1 MNLDLSVLIKAH
13 TSLSFEIENSF
24 CCSDFGASGASI
36 VSAFKNVGAIHAFVV
51 VTNKGEDLLVLNGE
65 SVSKRPKID
74 FVHCLPILFSQCDPV
89 EMENGELVEFFDVL
103 NLELDPGFSAVG
115 RVFGIELN
123 GEESAYFVSIFSA
136 ERARD
141 KDALETISDTERYIT
156 ETVSAVLF
164 RHEGQNHKA
173 DLLRVQKERTVWL
186 ESLLW
191 LNMASDELEK
201 SSYDK
206 FYSEALF
213 QLTVLVKSDQCSIHR
228 IGSDANNEIDLLET
242 LSETSFSKS
251 VKGLYEHG
259 IEVKKNEFFDVDDHY
274 RATIFSDDYD
284 DVVIYP
290 VYFGERLVML
300 VSLAKS
306 EGCFEKNQKMFAGI
320 FCQSIQKTLEKR
332 RLLSSINK
340 KNAKLEEEKREQAAL
355 IEKLHDAQ
363 DQLFQQEKMASI
375 GQLAAGVAHEI
386 NNPVGY
392 VNSNI
397 GALEDY
403 ITDLC
408 EATTFLVS
416 LQSLEECPEIIRDK
430 VKNAVENIDLD
441 FIHEDSGLLVK
452 ESKEGIL
459 RVKQIVQDL
468 KDFSHVDEAVWQ
480 LTDVTKGI
488 NSTLNIVSN
497 ELKYKAKI
505 ECDFEDIPPVE
516 CVASQI
522 NQVIMNLLVNAG
534 HAIEESGTVTIK
546 TRLHDENNISISVHD
561 TGCGISEEHI
571 SKIFNPF
578 FTTKP
583 VGKGTGL
590 GLSLSYSIIEKHGGK
605 LQCSSTLGEGTCFE
619 IILPLKQEGEM
630 DNNILQVGA

>member
-1 MNLDLSVLIKAH
+1 MNLDLSVFIKSH
-13 TSLSFEIENSF
+13 NSLSCEIESIF
-24 CCSDFGASGASI
+24 CCSDFGASGTSI
-36 VSAFKNVGAIHAFVV
+36 VETFKYVGAAHSFVV
-51 VTNKGEDLLVLNGE
+51 ITNRGDDLLLLDGE
-65 SVSKRPKID
+65 TSCKRPKND
-74 FVHCLPILFSQCDPV
+74 FVNCLPILFSQCDPV
-89 EMENGELVEFFDVL
+89 EMEESELVEFADVS
-103 NLELDPGFSAVG
+103 NLALDSGSSAVG
-115 RVFGIELN
+115 RVFGVEVN
-123 GEESAYFVSIFSA
+123 SEGTAYFVSIYSL
-136 ERARD
+136 EKARD
-141 KDALETISDTERYIT
+141 SVSLQLISDTEGYMI
-156 ETVSAVLF
+156 SNMGSVLF
-164 RHEGQNHKA
+164 QHEGQNHKT
-173 DLLRVQKERTVWL
+173 DLLGVQKERTVWL

-191 LNMASDELEK
+191 LNMASDELEN

-213 QLTVLVKSDQCSIHR
+213 QLTVLVKSDECSIHR
-228 IGSDANNEIDLLET
+228 IGTEADHQITLLET
-242 LSETSFSKS
+242 LSESSFSKS
-251 VKGLYEHG
+251 IKELCMHG
-259 IEVKKNEFFDVDDHY
+259 IELKKNEFFDVDDDLRQDGFHG
-274 RATIFSDDYD
+274 DYD

-290 VYFGERLVML
+290 VYFYERLVML
-300 VSLAKS
+300 VSLAKT

-332 RLLSSINK
+332 KLLSSISK
-340 KNAKLEEEKREQAAL
+340 KNAKLEEEKGEQAAL

-397 GALEDY
+397 GALEEY

-416 LQSLEECPEIIRDK
+416 LQSMEECPESIKDQ
-430 VKNAVENIDLD
+430 VKLAVEKLDLD
-441 FIHEDSGLLVK
+441 FIHEDSQLLVK

-480 LTDVTKGI
+480 LTDVTQGI

-505 ECDFEDIPPVE
+505 ECDFENLPPIE

-534 HAIEESGTVTIK
+534 HAIEEKGKVTIK
-546 TRLHDENNISISVHD
+546 TKLHDEDNIIISISD
-561 TGCGISEEHI
+561 DGCGISEEHI

-619 IILPLKQEGEM
+619 IILPFKQEGSM
-630 DNNILQVGA
+630 DNEILQVGV